1 MKARGNFAIT
11 VETPEDDPRADLIRA
26 SSRGGITLVLGAGIS
41 VARRL
46 PNWNSLAQDLWRE
59 AFPRRK
65 SPWNA
70 AAKVKSPREV
80 PQFLPIVFELAYAK
94 LGAQPFLDTLR
105 TKLYQKARFPVKDRK
120 FSRSHESL
128 AVLARLIV
136 QEFRLGRDR
145 RVDSIITFNAD
156 DMLEQ
161 AACALGGGFSWKL
174 GEEVVRIVARPTHA
188 ALRGD
193 RFRPIPVYHI
203 HGFVPSNIA
212 SNYRV
217 RHGGQGRAFTDSS
230 DYMLVFTDAQYWST
244 SATALAF
251 ANRVMLSALSET
263 RCVFIGLSMT
273 DINLLRW
280 LALRTLER
288 DRDLTELRGFDQRP
302 ATTLQVQREK
312 QMFNRHFWIRPASDD
327 PTGFLSR
334 FLAVRGI
341 RSVKLRN
348 WTGLEFQ
355 RLIQKCFPKRATRI
369 RPKKKP

>member
-1 MKARGNFAIT
+1 MKGRGNFAIT
-11 VETPEDDPRADLIRA
+11 LRPLEEPRADLIRE
-26 SSRGGITLVLGAGIS
+26 SNRGGITLVLGAGIS

-46 PNWNSLAQDLWRE
+46 PNWNSLAHDLWRE

-65 SPWNA
+65 SPWDA
-70 AAKVKSPREV
+70 AAEAKSPREV
-80 PQFLPIVFELAYAK
+80 PQFLPIVFELAYAE
-94 LGAQPFLDTLR
+94 LGAQKFLEALR
-105 TKLYQKARFPVKDRK
+105 EKLYQKARFPLKDRK
-120 FSRSHESL
+120 FSKSHETL

-145 RVDSIITFNAD
+145 RIDSIISFNAD

-161 AACALGGGFSWKL
+161 AACALVGGFSWKL

-193 RFRPIPVYHI
+193 RFRPIPIYHI

-212 SNYRV
+212 SNYRAL
-217 RHGGQGRAFTDSS
+217 HGGQGRAFTDSS
-230 DYMLVFTDAQYWST
+230 DYMLVFTDVQYWST

-251 ANRVMLSALSET
+251 ANRVMLSALSES

-288 DRDLTELRGFDQRP
+288 DRDLSELRGFGEERP
-302 ATTLQVQREK
+302 PTAFQVESQKR
-312 QMFNRHFWIRPASDD
+312 MFNRHFWIRPASDD
-327 PTGFLSR
+327 PTGFLSE

-341 RSVKLRN
+341 RSVELKN

-355 RLIQKCFPKRATRI
+355 RLIQKCFPKRTKRI
-369 RPKKKP
+369 RPKK